1 MSVNYGFVPEVLPAE
16 LLQLSRLG
24 ALEYQPNL
32 GNNIPERFCWLFFT
46 EVRIRIHWI
55 LIRHQRFSWMLIGI
69 RIHRPNWIRIRNT
82 GFHIL
87 KSVTFTF
94 KLVLHPNKNNQC
106 GGSGMFIP
114 VPGSW
119 FLPRPGSRFPVQKPI
134 FKELLK
140 FSPKKNFNM
149 PSNIWVRD
157 PGSGKKP
164 IPNPGSRGEK
174 GTGSRIPDP
183 GSTILKTMKTTN
195 KFYRN

>member
-1 MSVNYGFVPEVLPAE
+1 
-16 LLQLSRLG
+16 LG
-24 ALEYQPNL
+24 
-32 GNNIPERFCWLFFT
+32 NIPERFCWLFFT

-114 VPGSW
+114 DPGSW
-119 FLPRPGSRFPVQKPI
+119 FLLIPDPVQKPI

-149 PSNIWVRD
+149 PSNICKQPTNFIGTKINHDSLWHFLL
-157 PGSGKKP
+157 
-164 IPNPGSRGEK
+164 IPCSENLSFKSSKASDERNNICKCTCWKCNP
-174 GTGSRIPDP
+174 
-183 GSTILKTMKTTN
+183 
-195 KFYRN
+195 F